1 MSMQETLKRYFGYD
15 TFRPLQ
21 ADIIEKVLNKR
32 DVMVLMPTG
41 GGKSLCYQIPALMMD
56 GTAVVVS
63 PLISLMKD
71 QVEGLVANGIRA
83 AALNSLNSDADNFKV
98 RSACLRG
105 DLDLLYISP
114 ERLILEIPFLLSD
127 MKVSLFAVDEAHC
140 ISQWGHD
147 FRPEYAQL
155 GLLRDSFPS
164 VPIIAL
170 TATADKL
177 TREDIQKQL
186 KLSNPSVFISSFD
199 RPNLSLE
206 VKRGYQKR
214 EKDRAILELINR
226 HPNDCGIIYCMSK
239 KTTEKVAEML
249 MTHGIVAAPYH
260 AGLPTEERERAQND
274 FIHDRVQVICAT
286 VAFGM
291 GIDKSNVRFVIHY
304 NLPKSIESFYQEVGR
319 AGRDGLPSET
329 VLFYSLSDI
338 VQLSNFAKESGQQE
352 INMEKLKRMQEYAE
366 SDVCRRRILLN
377 YFAERTE
384 CDCGNCDVCKNPP
397 QRFDGT
403 ILAQKAL
410 SAIARTEE
418 QVSART
424 VIDILRGTYSQEIHH
439 GNYDKL
445 KTFGVGRDVP
455 AQDWHDY
462 MMQML
467 QHGLFE
473 IAYDEKNHLKLTE
486 DGKQVLFHGK
496 KIELAVIRKEEKS
509 AEKTKSKSPRS
520 KTPVLFPTSTGYA
533 LPSDERKELFE
544 KLRTLRKRLA
554 DEQGFPPYIVMSD
567 KVLYSLCEVCPTTV
581 EAFGMVSGIGEFK
594 KERYGKEFVQVIR
607 EYCEN
612 A

>member
-1 MSMQETLKRYFGYD
+1 MQETLKRYFGYD

-186 KLSNPSVFISSFD
+186 KLSNPSVFVSSFD

-260 AGLPTEERERAQND
+260 AGLPTEERERAQNN

-424 VIDILRGTYSQEIHH
+424 VIDILRGTYSPEIHH

-486 DGKQVLFHGK
+486 GGKQVLFHGK

-520 KTPVLFPTSTGYA
+520 KTPMLFPTSTGYA

>member
-114 ERLILEIPFLLSD
+114 ERLISEIQFLLSD

-155 GLLRDSFPS
+155 GLLRDSFPN

-186 KLSNPSVFISSFD
+186 KLSTPSVFVSSFD

-418 QVSART
+418 QMSART

-509 AEKTKSKSPRS
+509 AEKAKSKSPRS
-520 KTPVLFPTSTGYA
+520 KTPMLFPTSTGYA
-533 LPSDERKELFE
+533 LQSDERKELFE

>member
-1 MSMQETLKRYFGYD
+1 MQETLKRYFGYD

-21 ADIIEKVLNKR
+21 ADIIEKVLKKR

-114 ERLILEIPFLLSD
+114 ERLISEIPFLLSD

-424 VIDILRGTYSQEIHH
+424 VIDILRGTYSPEIHH

-509 AEKTKSKSPRS
+509 AEKAKSKSSRS
-520 KTPVLFPTSTGYA
+520 KTPMLFPTSTGYA

>member
-1 MSMQETLKRYFGYD
+1 MQETLKRYFGYD

-155 GLLRDSFPS
+155 GLLRDSFPN

-260 AGLPTEERERAQND
+260 AGLPTEERERTQND

-424 VIDILRGTYSQEIHH
+424 VIDILRGTYSPEIHH

-520 KTPVLFPTSTGYA
+520 KTPMLFPTSTGYA

-612 A
+612 P